1 MKRHGYLFER
11 VASFD
16 NLLLASEKALRGQK
30 RKPAAARFFFNLEG
44 ELLQLQEELIEGTY
58 QPLPYYVF
66 EIFEPKRRQI
76 CAADLRDRVVHHA
89 ICNLIE
95 PIFERRAIGDSFACR
110 KGKGAHAAVARAQQL
125 ARRFD
130 YFLQCDVSKY
140 FASVDHEVL
149 KRLLRRILKDER
161 LLQLLDV
168 IIDQPLP
175 GSAPGKGMPIGSLTS
190 QHFAN
195 LYLGELDHFVK
206 ERLRIKGYLRYMDDF
221 LTFGDEKSA
230 LHETLA
236 AEREF
241 AREELRLELKESA
254 IVIAPVTEGISFLG
268 FRIFPGMVR
277 LSRDKWARFR
287 RRVREREAAYI
298 AGEIDEDELARTVS
312 SMVGHILRAD
322 TLEARRNFFAGS
334 MSLG

>member
-1 MKRHGYLFER
+1 MKRYGHLFER
-11 VASFD
+11 IVSFD

-30 RKPAAARFFFNLEG
+30 RKPAAARFFFNLET
-44 ELLQLQEELIEGTY
+44 ELLQLQEELIAGTY
-58 QPLPYYVF
+58 QPRPYHVF

-95 PIFERRAIGDSFACR
+95 PIFERRAVGDSFACR

-130 YFLQCDVSKY
+130 YFLQCDMSKY

-149 KRLLRRILKDER
+149 NRLLRRILKDEH
-161 LLQLLDV
+161 LLQLLDR

-206 ERLRIKGYLRYMDDF
+206 ERLRIKGYLRYMDDV
-221 LTFGDEKSA
+221 LTFGQEKSA

-241 AREELRLELKESA
+241 LREELRLELKERA

-268 FRIFPGMVR
+268 FRVFPGTIR

-298 AGEIDEDELARTVS
+298 SGEIGEDDLARTVS
-312 SMVGHILRAD
+312 SMVGHVLHAD
-322 TLEARRNFFAGS
+322 TLEARRSFFTGS
-334 MSLG
+334 LSLG

>member
-1 MKRHGYLFER
+1 
-11 VASFD
+11 
-16 NLLLASEKALRGQK
+16 
-30 RKPAAARFFFNLEG
+30 
-44 ELLQLQEELIEGTY
+44 
-58 QPLPYYVF
+58 
-66 EIFEPKRRQI
+66 
-76 CAADLRDRVVHHA
+76 VVHHA

-125 ARRFD
+125 ARRYD
-130 YFLQCDVSKY
+130 YYLQCDVSKY
-140 FASVDHEVL
+140 FASVDHEAL

-206 ERLRIKGYLRYMDDF
+206 ERLRVKGYLRYMDDF
-221 LTFGDEKSA
+221 LNFGDEKPA

-254 IVIAPVTEGISFLG
+254 IVMAPVTEGISFLG
-268 FRIFPGMVR
+268 FRVFPGMVR
-277 LSRDKWARFR
+277 LKPDKWARFR

-312 SMVGHILRAD
+312 SMVGHILHAA

>member
-1 MKRHGYLFER
+1 MKRYGYLFES
-11 VASFD
+11 VVSFD

-30 RKPAAARFFFNLEG
+30 QKPAAARFFFNLEK
-44 ELLQLQEELIEGTY
+44 ELLQLQAELIEGTY
-58 QPLPYYVF
+58 RPLPYHVF

-110 KGKGAHAAVARAQQL
+110 KGKGAHAAVTRAQQL

-140 FASVDHEVL
+140 FASVDHEAL

-206 ERLRIKGYLRYMDDF
+206 ERLRVKGYLRYMDDF
-221 LTFGDEKSA
+221 LTFGDEKPA
-230 LHETLA
+230 LRETLA

-254 IVIAPVTEGISFLG
+254 IVIAPVAEGISFLG
-268 FRIFPGMVR
+268 FRVFPGIVR

-298 AGEIDEDELARTVS
+298 AGEIDEDELERAVS
-312 SMVGHILRAD
+312 SMVGHVLHAS

>member
-1 MKRHGYLFER
+1 MKRHGYLFES
-11 VASFD
+11 VVSFD
-16 NLLLASEKALRGQK
+16 NLLRASEKALRGQK
-30 RKPAAARFFFNLEG
+30 KKPAAARFFFNLEG
-44 ELLQLQEELIEGTY
+44 ELLQLQEELTVGTY
-58 QPLPYYVF
+58 QPLPYHIF
-66 EIFEPKRRQI
+66 EIFEPKRRRI

-89 ICNLIE
+89 ICNLLE

-140 FASVDHEVL
+140 FASVDHEAL

-206 ERLRIKGYLRYMDDF
+206 ERLRMKGYLRYMDDF
-221 LTFGDEKSA
+221 LNFGHEKSV
-230 LHETLA
+230 LRETLA

-241 AREELRLELKESA
+241 VREELRLELKESA
-254 IVIAPVTEGISFLG
+254 IVVAPVTEGISFLG

-312 SMVGHILRAD
+312 SMVGHIQHAD

>member
-1 MKRHGYLFER
+1 MKRHGYLFES
-11 VASFD
+11 VVSFD
-16 NLLLASEKALRGQK
+16 NLLRASEKALRGQK
-30 RKPAAARFFFNLEG
+30 KKPTAARFFFNLEG

-89 ICNLIE
+89 ICNLLE

-130 YFLQCDVSKY
+130 YYLQCDVSKY

-161 LLQLLDV
+161 LLQLLDR

-175 GSAPGKGMPIGSLTS
+175 GSALGKGMPIGSLTS

-206 ERLRIKGYLRYMDDF
+206 ERLRVKGYLRYMDDF
-221 LTFGDEKSA
+221 LNFGHEKSV

-254 IVIAPVTEGISFLG
+254 IVVAPVTEGISFLG

-277 LSRDKWARFR
+277 LKPDKWARFR

-298 AGEIDEDELARTVS
+298 VGEIDEDELARTVS
-312 SMVGHILRAD
+312 SMVGHILHAD